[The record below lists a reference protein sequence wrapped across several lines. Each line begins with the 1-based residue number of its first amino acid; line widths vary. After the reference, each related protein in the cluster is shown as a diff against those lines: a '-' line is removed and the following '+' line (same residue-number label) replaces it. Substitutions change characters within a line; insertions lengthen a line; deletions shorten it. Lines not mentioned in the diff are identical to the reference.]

1 MSMPERVLIAGGT
14 VLTLD
19 CTLGDHARADVLVED
34 GRIAA
39 VAPDLPHAD
48 TEVIDAAG
56 AIVLP
61 GFVDTHRHTWQT
73 ALRGVC
79 ADWTLLDYFRGI
91 RLNAAG
97 VYRAVDVHA
106 GNLAGSLEALDAGV
120 TTILDFSH
128 CNNSPEHADAAVAGL
143 RESQIRAVFAYGY
156 YAAPVAEPAFADHA
170 ARIADARR
178 VRSVHFAAGDGLVTM
193 GIALTELGL
202 VPFDDT
208 RAEVA
213 SADELDVLLTA
224 HTGTVTHPQWPGD
237 VALLARAGLLE
248 AGQVH
253 VHCNACSDRELALL
267 ADAGATA
274 SVTPET
280 ELQMGMGRPVTG
292 RARAC
297 GLCAALGCD
306 IVSNHSG
313 DMFTQMRLALAAQR
327 GFDND
332 RELGQGQMPEALA
345 LSARDVLAMATI
357 DGARAMGLDG
367 TLGTL
372 KPGKAADLIVL
383 RPRSMSGMP
392 VNDPVAA
399 VVLQGN
405 PRDVDTVL
413 VAGRVV
419 KRDGALAGVDTA
431 RVAASVS
438 QSRAHLFGE
447 LDARGGLLPPAP
459 EGFTDAIIGAM
470 RENAGV

>member
-1 MSMPERVLIAGGT
+1 MGGRLLIRGGA

-19 CTLGDHARADVLVED
+19 RALGDFDRADVLVED
-34 GRIAA
+34 GRIAQ
-39 VAPDLPHAD
+39 VSPDVDAGDAD
-48 TEVIDAAG
+48 VIDAAG

-91 RLNAAG
+91 RLNAAA
-97 VYRAVDVHA
+97 VYRAPDIHA
-106 GNLAGSLEALDAGV
+106 GNLAGALEGLDAGV

-143 RESQIRAVFAYGY
+143 GESGIRAVFAYGY
-156 YAAPVAEPAFADHA
+156 YAPPVAEPAFADHA
-170 ARIADARR
+170 ARIADAAR
-178 VRSVHFAAGDGLVTM
+178 VRSAHFPADGGLVTM
-193 GIALTELGL
+193 GVALTELGL

-213 SADELDVLLTA
+213 SARELDVLLTA
-224 HTGTVTHPQWPGD
+224 HTGTVTHPEWPGD
-237 VALLARAGLLE
+237 VELMSKAGLLE

-253 VHCNACSDRELALL
+253 VHCNACTDRELSML
-267 ADAGATA
+267 ATAGATA

-297 GLCAALGCD
+297 GLCAGLGCD
-306 IVSNHSG
+306 IVSNNSG
-313 DMFTQMRLALAAQR
+313 DLFAQMRLALAAQR

-332 RELGQGQMPEALA
+332 RELAEGRMPEVMRLT
-345 LSARDVLAMATI
+345 ARDVLEMATI
-357 DGARAMGLDG
+357 EGARAMGLDG
-367 TLGTL
+367 EIGSLT
-372 KPGKAADLIVL
+372 PGKAADLIVL
-383 RPRSMSGMP
+383 RAKLPAGQP

-405 PRDVDTVL
+405 PRDVETVL
-413 VAGRVV
+413 VGGRVV
-419 KRDGALAGVDTA
+419 KRDGALAGVDES
-431 RVAASVS
+431 RVSAQLSD
-438 QSRAHLFGE
+438 SREHLLAE
-447 LDARGGLLPPAP
+447 LDSRGGLLPPAP
-459 EGFTDAIIGAM
+459 EGFTEAIIGAM
-470 RENAGV
+470 RQNAQVA